1 MMFKISPEKISL
13 SHKTMGGG
21 AGESKIWT
29 TDFLINF
36 GVLNA

>member
-1 MMFKISPEKISL
+1 L
-13 SHKTMGGG
+13 CLMGGE